1 MRSERTIGTTMK
13 MYAVG
18 VERKKIGKT
27 SIGSKKSYGHLSFVC
42 NRITGM
48 VSRPPFV
55 LAWFIRE
62 L

>member
-1 MRSERTIGTTMK
+1 MGTTMK